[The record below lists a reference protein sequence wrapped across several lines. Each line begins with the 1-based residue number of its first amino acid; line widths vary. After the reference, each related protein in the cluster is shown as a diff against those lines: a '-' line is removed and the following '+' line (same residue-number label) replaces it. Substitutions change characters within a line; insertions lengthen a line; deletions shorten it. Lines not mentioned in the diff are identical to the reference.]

1 MGAATR
7 AGGAAGGGTH
17 RLERIDERCYGPGDT
32 AESGHIG
39 EDVASVTKAV
49 SKREQIR
56 QRREEALSGRGGVV
70 GDRRGAAVAQG
81 GS

>member
-7 AGGAAGGGTH
+7 ACGEARGGMH
-17 RLERIDERCYGPGDT
+17 RLEGIDERCYSPGDT
-32 AESGHIG
+32 AEAGHIG
-39 EDVASVTKAV
+39 EDVAAVSKAV
-49 SKREQIR
+49 SKREQIQ
-56 QRREEALSGRGGVV
+56 QRGEEALSGRGGVV